1 MEGTPHGGEQGAS
14 GVPDSAG
21 LIRLLQTVA
30 VAANEARTVSE
41 ALQTALDQICAYT
54 GWPVGHVYLG
64 AADGE
69 LVSAGTWH
77 LAHPERYSRF
87 REASERT
94 RFAPGTGLVGR
105 VSARGEPVCL
115 EDASADPEFTRAAVA
130 TEAGLHAAVAFPVRV
145 GREVAGVLEFY
156 AGRVDPPSSSMLEV
170 MEQIGTQ
177 LGRVVERARADAA
190 LRFSEAKFAG
200 IISISSDA
208 IVSVDESQRIIF
220 YNTGAERTFG
230 YTAEEALGERL
241 EMLIPHAFRAP
252 HEAQVREFGAGPV
265 PARRM
270 GERGHISGLRKNG
283 EIFPADA
290 SISKIEVDGSRIY
303 TAVLRD
309 ITERI
314 RAEEALARQAEELAR
329 SNAELEQ
336 FAYVASHDLQE
347 PLRMVASYTQLLARR
362 YRGKL
367 DDDADEFISF
377 AVDGVTRMQALINDL
392 LAYSR
397 VGTREVAVET
407 TDVEAVLG
415 RVLSSLGPAIA
426 EAGAGVTHDP
436 LPAVAADAVQ
446 IGQLLQNLVGNAIKF
461 RGAEAPHVHVGAE
474 RGAGE
479 WLFSVRDNGIGIAP
493 EYQERIFIIFQ
504 RLHSRAEYPG
514 TGIGLAICKKI
525 VERHG
530 GRIWLESEPG
540 AGTRFFFT
548 IPDQPTA
555 GGGSRP

>member
-1 MEGTPHGGEQGAS
+1 MEGLPLKTPAS
-14 GVPDSAG
+14 GVPGPNG
-21 LIRLLQTVA
+21 LIRLLQSVA

-41 ALQTALDQICAYT
+41 ALQTALDLICAYT
-54 GWPVGHVYLG
+54 GWPVGHAYLSEAG
-64 AADGE
+64 GE

-77 LAHPERYSRF
+77 LADPERYRPF

-94 RFAPGTGLVGR
+94 HFAPGAGLVGR
-105 VSARGEPVCL
+105 VSVGGEPICL
-115 EDASADPEFTRAAVA
+115 EDASTDPEFTRA
-130 TEAGLHAAVAFPVRV
+130 EAAGEVGLHAALAFPVRV

-156 AGRVDPPSSSMLEV
+156 AGRVDPPAPSMLEV
-170 MEQIGTQ
+170 MAQIGTQ
-177 LGRVVERARADAA
+177 LGRVVERTRAEAA

-208 IVSVDESQRIIF
+208 IVSVNEEQRIIF
-220 YNTGAERTFG
+220 YNTGAEQTFG
-230 YTAEEALGERL
+230 YTAEEAIGQRL
-241 EMLIPHAFRAP
+241 EILIPHASRAP

-270 GERGHISGLRKNG
+270 GERGHITGLRKNG

-290 SISKIEVDGSRIY
+290 SISRIEVDGARIY

-367 DDDADEFISF
+367 DDDADEFIAY

-397 VGTREVAVET
+397 VGTREVAVEPT
-407 TDVEAVLG
+407 EVEGVLA
-415 RVLSSLGPAIA
+415 RVLSSLGPAIG
-426 EAGAGVTHDP
+426 EAGASVTHGP
-436 LPAVAADAVQ
+436 LPTIMADAVQ
-446 IGQLLQNLVGNAIKF
+446 IGQLLQNLVANAIKF
-461 RGAEAPHVHVGAE
+461 RGPAPPRVHVGAE
-474 RGAGE
+474 RAEDE
-479 WLFSVRDNGIGIAP
+479 WVFSVRDNGIGIAP
-493 EYQERIFIIFQ
+493 EYQERIFVIFQ

-540 AGTRFFFT
+540 AGTSFFFT
-548 IPDQPTA
+548 IPDHPPA
-555 GGGSRP
+555 GGGNHP

>member
-1 MEGTPHGGEQGAS
+1 MDGPS
-14 GVPDSAG
+14 PGVPDPSG
-21 LIRLLQTVA
+21 LIRLLQGVA
-30 VAANEARTVSE
+30 VAANEARTVAE
-41 ALQTALDQICAYT
+41 ALQTALDQICACT
-54 GWPVGHVYLG
+54 GWPVGHAYLSG
-64 AADGE
+64 ADGE

-77 LAHPERYSRF
+77 LADPARYQEF

-94 RFAPGTGLVGR
+94 RFAPGAGLIGR
-105 VSARGEPVCL
+105 VSAGGEPICL
-115 EDASADPEFTRAAVA
+115 EDASADPEFTRAEAA
-130 TEAGLHAAVAFPVRV
+130 AGAGLHAALAFPVRV

-156 AGRVDPPSSSMLEV
+156 AGRVVPPAPALLEV
-170 MEQIGTQ
+170 MAQVGTQ
-177 LGRVVERARADAA
+177 LGRVVERDRAEAA

-200 IISISSDA
+200 IFSISSDA

-220 YNTGAERTFG
+220 YNVGAEQTFG
-230 YTAEEALGERL
+230 YTAEEALGQRL
-241 EMLIPHAFRAP
+241 EILIPHASRGP
-252 HEAQVREFGAGPV
+252 HEGQVREFGAGPI

-283 EIFPADA
+283 EVFPADA
-290 SISKIEVDGSRIY
+290 SISRIEVDGKRIY

-367 DDDADEFISF
+367 DDDADEFIAY

-397 VGTREVAVET
+397 VGTREVAVEPT
-407 TDVEAVLG
+407 EVEGVLA
-415 RVLSSLGPAIA
+415 RVLSGLGPAVE
-426 EAGAGVTHDP
+426 EAGATVTHEP
-436 LPAVAADAVQ
+436 LPTVTADAVQ
-446 IGQLLQNLVGNAIKF
+446 IGQLLQNLIANAIKF
-461 RGAEAPHVHVGAE
+461 RGPEAPRVHVGAR
-474 RGAGE
+474 RGEGE

-493 EYQERIFIIFQ
+493 EYQERIFVIFQ

-530 GRIWLESEPG
+530 GRIWVESGPG
-540 AGTRFFFT
+540 AGTSFYFT
-548 IPDQPTA
+548 IPDHPPA
-555 GGGSRP
+555 GGGNHR